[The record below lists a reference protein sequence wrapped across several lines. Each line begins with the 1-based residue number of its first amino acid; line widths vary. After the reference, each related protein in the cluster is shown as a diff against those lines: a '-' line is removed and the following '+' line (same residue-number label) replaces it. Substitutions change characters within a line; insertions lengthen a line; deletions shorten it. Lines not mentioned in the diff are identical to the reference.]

1 MFIGGAR
8 PSYCPTWDSTTSVW
22 MRDTLFLHCEECAF
36 NMLILGRNYE
46 AQCRNHKLSLHI
58 TSKLRRALF
67 LQVTLRTIGIDSTR
81 APVLWPQEFD
91 HQGRRMQ
98 LNAYA
103 LDFYKHGSLTGLV
116 QDNRCVLSVSVSISL
131 PSHPQH
137 PCHPQ
142 HPHLYLYLSLSFSPL
157 PLSLCHF
164 HLCLYL

>member
-1 MFIGGAR
+1 MKHN
-8 PSYCPTWDSTTSVW
+8 V
-22 MRDTLFLHCEECAF
+22 
-36 NMLILGRNYE
+36 
-46 AQCRNHKLSLHI
+46 RNHKLSLHI

-142 HPHLYLYLSLSFSPL
+142 RPHLYLYLSLSFSPL
-157 PLSLCHF
+157 PLSLSF
-164 HLCLYL
+164 PPLPLPLVLFLYPSSSASLHLINECNEY